1 MSDQMKLEDLEIR
14 TQINKEKWLKFDYE
28 LATVQD
34 SISLLNFKVDKVLEK
49 VSFLEAS
56 VLTAMLAIRQLQEKL
71 EEPDK

>member
-14 TQINKEKWLKFDYE
+14 TEINKEKWLKFDYE

-56 VLTAMLAIRQLQEKL
+56 VLTAMLAIRQLQEKF
-71 EEPDK
+71 EERDK